1 MPVIRFFVNLV
12 EKQNRNKT
20 KKRSVKKLIAWVG
33 LLFLLGGY
41 LEHGFASCLDCRF
54 LWRSD
59 NLYPFLLKNAEAM
72 KK

>member
-20 KKRSVKKLIAWVG
+20 KKRSVKKLIAWG
-33 LLFLLGGY
+33 WAFILSGGY
-41 LEHGFASCLDCRF
+41 LEYGFASCLDCRF
-54 LWRSD
+54 LWCSD
-59 NLYPFLLKNAEAM
+59 NLYPVLLKKMEAM